1 MCAGCEA
8 VYQTATTNPSLFT
21 MIVGYVSAGVLLV
34 MSYVVLF
41 IQDVPQKLKRMYRTG
56 MSLGCQWKRK

>member
-8 VYQTATTNPSLFT
+8 VYQTATTNPSLIT
-21 MIVGYVSAGVLLV
+21 MILGYVSAGVLLV

-56 MSLGCQWKRK
+56 MSLRSRSKRK